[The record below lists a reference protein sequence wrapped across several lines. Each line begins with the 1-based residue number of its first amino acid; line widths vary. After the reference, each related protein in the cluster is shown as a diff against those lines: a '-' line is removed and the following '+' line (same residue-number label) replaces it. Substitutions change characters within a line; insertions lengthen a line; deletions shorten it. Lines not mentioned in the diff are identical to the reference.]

1 MKEWF
6 KYEFGYVNIDSENL
20 FLTNSGNWSETK
32 NLTEKTKKV
41 SDKND
46 NKSSSII
53 GFIIIVFCVF
63 SFMIYKSIISGK
75 IGLTLIILTIGGGYK
90 FYQYLKTEI
99 GARFKIPLKK
109 ITEINILEKSVE
121 IKFFDGEGLKANYL
135 LNNIDEKGK
144 SIMNTVNNIE
154 RIVE

>member
-20 FLTNSGNWSETK
+20 YLTNTGNWSETK

-41 SDKND
+41 ANKND
-46 NKSSSII
+46 RKSSSIS
-53 GFIIIVFCVF
+53 GFIILVFCVF
-63 SFMIYKSIISGK
+63 AFMIYKSYISGK
-75 IGLTLIILTIGGGYK
+75 LGITLILLTVGGGYK

-99 GARFKIPLKK
+99 GAKFKIPLEK
-109 ITEINILEKSVE
+109 ITELNVLENSVE
-121 IKFFDGEGLKANYL
+121 IKFIDGEGLSGNYL

-144 SIMNTVNNIE
+144 QIINSLKETKK
-154 RIVE
+154 

>member
-63 SFMIYKSIISGK
+63 AFMIYKSFISGK
-75 IGLTLIILTIGGGYK
+75 IGLTLIFITIGGGYK

-99 GARFKIPLKK
+99 GAKFRIPLEK
-109 ITEINILEKSVE
+109 ITEINVLEKSVE
-121 IKFFDGEGLKANYL
+121 IKFFDGEGLKVNYI

-144 SIMNTVNNIE
+144 NIMNTVKNIE
-154 RIVE
+154 KQK

>member
-32 NLTEKTKKV
+32 NLPEKTKTI

-63 SFMIYKSIISGK
+63 AFMIYKSFISGK
-75 IGLTLIILTIGGGYK
+75 IGLTLIFLTIGGGYR
-90 FYQYLKTEI
+90 FYLYLKTEI
-99 GARFKIPLKK
+99 GAKFRIPIEK
-109 ITEINILEKSVE
+109 ITEIDILEKSVE

-144 SIMNTVNNIE
+144 NIMITVKDIE
-154 RIVE
+154 KQK

>member
-32 NLTEKTKKV
+32 NLTEKTKE
-41 SDKND
+41 SSTKND

-53 GFIIIVFCVF
+53 GFIIIVFCF
-63 SFMIYKSIISGK
+63 FGFITYKSFISGK
-75 IGLTLIILTIGGGYK
+75 TGLTLFFLTIGGGYK

-99 GARFKIPLKK
+99 GAKFRIQLEKISEVK
-109 ITEINILEKSVE
+109 INEKSVE
-121 IKFFDGEGLKANYL
+121 IKFIDGEGLNTNYI
-135 LNNIDEKGK
+135 LNNIDKKGK
-144 SIMNTVNNIE
+144 SIMNLIKNIE
-154 RIVE
+154 K